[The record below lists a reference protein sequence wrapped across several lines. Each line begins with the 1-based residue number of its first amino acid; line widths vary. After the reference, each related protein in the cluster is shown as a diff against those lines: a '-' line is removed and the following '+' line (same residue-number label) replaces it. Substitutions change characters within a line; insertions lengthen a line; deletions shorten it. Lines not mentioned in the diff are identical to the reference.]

1 MNHEYQQVL
10 ILNSGEIKLLLP
22 MDECIELMSNAL
34 KDLSRGDIIQPLRN
48 VVRPPDAKGVMAMMP
63 AYRRGEKSSYGLKAI
78 CFFHDNPKVGK
89 DAHQG
94 CVLLSS
100 GETGELRS
108 IMNASTIT
116 ELRTAA
122 VTAVATRL
130 LSRADASEIAIV
142 GAGVQA
148 RAHLIALSK
157 VRTIKRA
164 RVVSLN
170 PAHPRELAKEMS
182 NILPFPVQPFDDVEQ
197 ALNGAD
203 IIVTATSARQPVIKR
218 DWISD
223 GAHVNGIGTYSPQA
237 REIDSATMAV
247 ARIFVD
253 RRESAINESGD
264 YVLAAEEGLI
274 GPESILGEIG
284 EVLLGKKPGRTSAAE
299 ITLFKSLGLAVEDM
313 ACAEYLFEKAQR
325 ENVGTWVNFNL

>member
-1 MNHEYQQVL
+1 MTSDSQQVL
-10 ILNSGEIKLLLP
+10 VLNSSEIKLLLP

-34 KDLSRGDIIQPLRN
+34 MDLSRGEIIQPLRS
-48 VVRPPDAKGVMAMMP
+48 VVRPPDAKGVMALMP
-63 AYRRGEKSSYGLKAI
+63 AYRRGEKSAYGLKAI
-78 CFFHDNPKVGK
+78 CFFHDNAKLGK

-100 GETGELRS
+100 GQTGELLA

-130 LSRADASEIAIV
+130 LSRADSREIAIV
-142 GAGVQA
+142 GSGIQA
-148 RAHLIALSK
+148 RAHLTAISR
-157 VRTIKRA
+157 VRTLTRA

-170 PAHPRELAKEMS
+170 PAHPRQLAEEMRDV
-182 NILPFPVQPFDDVEQ
+182 LPFPVEPFDNVEE
-197 ALNGAD
+197 ALKGAD

-218 DWISD
+218 EWISA

-237 REIDSATMAV
+237 REIDSATMAA

-274 GPESILGEIG
+274 GPESIVGEIG
-284 EVLLGKKPGRTSAAE
+284 EVLLEEKPGRTSNDE
-299 ITLFKSLGLAVEDM
+299 ITLFKSLGLAIEDM
-313 ACAEYLFEKAQR
+313 ACAEYLYEKAPR